1 MGGVRVSIDAL
12 WGEEVVTFAMEGVE
26 VLAKETG
33 DRTATASREQQRG
46 IRPSFGENSH
56 VVDNVSSPKL

>member
-1 MGGVRVSIDAL
+1 MRYVG
-12 WGEEVVTFAMEGVE
+12 EVVTFAMEGVE

-46 IRPSFGENSH
+46 IQPSFGENSH